1 MVDIWRTAQSWV
13 GGPPPRPNQ
22 TRQEMGMGGD
32 EGRPTSR
39 KPGLGA
45 LFCSCT
51 PILLTLPKAS
61 RVTDPRLSASPPPA
75 PPALTPPRCHPTAR
89 KDESRRVCAR
99 AGRTALDYEGS
110 SQTDQQPAKP
120 FPTQATRRWG
130 AHTLLGIEVPEA
142 HPFQAFRTVL
152 PRENYKSQ
160 SARRGRGHVRGAAG
174 AAK

>member
-1 MVDIWRTAQSWV
+1 MVDTWRTAQSWV

-22 TRQEMGMGGD
+22 TRWEMGKGGD
-32 EGRPTSR
+32 EGWPTSR

-61 RVTDPRLSASPPPA
+61 RVTDARLSASPPPA

-99 AGRTALDYEGS
+99 TGRTTLDYEGS

-120 FPTQATRRWG
+120 FPAQATQRWG
-130 AHTLLGIEVPEA
+130 AQL
-142 HPFQAFRTVL
+142 
-152 PRENYKSQ
+152 
-160 SARRGRGHVRGAAG
+160 AG
-174 AAK
+174 N